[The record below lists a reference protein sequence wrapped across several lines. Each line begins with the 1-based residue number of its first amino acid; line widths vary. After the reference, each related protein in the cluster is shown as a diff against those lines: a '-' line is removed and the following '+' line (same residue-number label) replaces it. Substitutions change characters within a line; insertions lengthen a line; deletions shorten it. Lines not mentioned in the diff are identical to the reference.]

1 MVAPSHPML
10 LTPWLTHAFG
20 VCDKRTQTIYIDKTL
35 QPAKVKQVLCHEIV
49 HAVVFSYGII
59 LSYNEEESLA
69 EFISAYGDEIIKT
82 TDIIYNGI
90 RMK

>member
-20 VCDKRTQTIYIDKTL
+20 ACDKRTQTIYIDKTL